1 MFKLKSL
8 IDVKDFNEI
17 VNLLNHFINR
27 DDLKFY
33 RVIIETND
41 SGTFTVYRDLE
52 FIYIEQEKFIER
64 CKVINTGK
72 FQNLKDVLA
81 FIKIFE
87 KDIILEIEIEITVD
101 QFENINNVLNEVRQ
115 FNPTILQITKEIVI
129 YEEFKN

>member
-1 MFKLKSL
+1 MFNLRSL
-8 IDVKDFNEI
+8 IEI
-17 VNLLNHFINR
+17 RSFEDLTNLLSYFINR

-33 RVIIETND
+33 KVIVETND
-41 SGTFTVYRDLE
+41 SGEFHIYRDLE
-52 FIYIEQEKFIER
+52 SIYVEQEQFINNCR
-64 CKVINTGK
+64 IVNTGK

-101 QFENINNVLNEVRQ
+101 QFEKINDILNEVKQ